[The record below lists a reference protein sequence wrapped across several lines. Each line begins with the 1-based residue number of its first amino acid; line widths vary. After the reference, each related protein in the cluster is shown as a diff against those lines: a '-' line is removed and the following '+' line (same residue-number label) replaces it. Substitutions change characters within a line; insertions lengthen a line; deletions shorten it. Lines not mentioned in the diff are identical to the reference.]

1 MLYLFGEEMSRKY
14 LSSERK
20 HLFIV
25 IKIFSGT
32 CAFADAVILVTMS
45 EKPTGG
51 EAGPSRT
58 QIP

>member
-1 MLYLFGEEMSRKY
+1 MSRKY

-25 IKIFSGT
+25 IKIFSGI